1 MRIHQPHQRRQRRR
15 TLSRFVV
22 AVFICLSLILAD
34 HVDASSNDP
43 SSTTFKLRTAELSV
57 LDAPLLPPPCP
68 SPLAVPPSSPWNSK
82 TKQTRDT
89 QTSSTHTQ
97 TPLDTTNQNKS
108 IRTSRP
114 LLSPSSPLHRRRRR
128 RRSPLW
134 TIPFVASAAS
144 FVSFKRT
151 SRIFHGVVQYMSDNT
166 WIPKTFKELNLQ
178 ANVVTQVINGPVITS
193 ISVLFASLVSMT
205 ISSLYQRQA
214 DIRLC
219 LTNEIQAIRILQTML
234 LLQPPPPRASMQQ
247 QPPPRPPSSS
257 STPEVW
263 HLAQAQEYLKQYIQ
277 YFAEEINSRGMKR
290 PSRSDHNDD
299 NMDITRVD
307 DDEIDEPPPALLAL
321 LAWCQQ
327 EPCSSSSSIMETQLQ
342 AQPSASPLT
351 ASSSSLLYASVS
363 DWVCRLWS
371 ERSHRHLAWTS
382 TFPMVHYVTLTFL
395 AVGISISFLV
405 ATDQSTSIFLEGL
418 PVRILWSILM
428 GSFTALAVICY
439 DLSAPFGGAYQVTN
453 GNDHH
458 YFPMDLINNNNRKVL

>member
-1 MRIHQPHQRRQRRR
+1 
-15 TLSRFVV
+15 
-22 AVFICLSLILAD
+22 
-34 HVDASSNDP
+34 
-43 SSTTFKLRTAELSV
+43 
-57 LDAPLLPPPCP
+57 
-68 SPLAVPPSSPWNSK
+68 
-82 TKQTRDT
+82 
-89 QTSSTHTQ
+89 
-97 TPLDTTNQNKS
+97 
-108 IRTSRP
+108 
-114 LLSPSSPLHRRRRR
+114 
-128 RRSPLW
+128 
-134 TIPFVASAAS
+134 
-144 FVSFKRT
+144 
-151 SRIFHGVVQYMSDNT
+151 
-166 WIPKTFKELNLQ
+166 
-178 ANVVTQVINGPVITS
+178 
-193 ISVLFASLVSMT
+193 
-205 ISSLYQRQA
+205 
-214 DIRLC
+214 
-219 LTNEIQAIRILQTML
+219 
-234 LLQPPPPRASMQQ
+234 
-247 QPPPRPPSSS
+247 
-257 STPEVW
+257 
-263 HLAQAQEYLKQYIQ
+263 LAQAQEYLKQYIQ

-290 PSRSDHNDD
+290 PSRSHHNND
-299 NMDITRVD
+299 MDARVD

-458 YFPMDLINNNNRKVL
+458 HFPMDLINNNNRKVL